1 MGYFQVYCA
10 PVFISTCFLS
20 LEVLNST
27 AQTNI
32 TIQLVFQCL
41 QTILALL
48 QIFFS
53 CAKETKNGKYGVT
66 IQTYCKPTNVIL
78 GVVFSVAHLV
88 IMEANGDLQESNLK
102 VWFLAYA
109 LM

>member
-1 MGYFQVYCA
+1 M
-10 PVFISTCFLS
+10 
-20 LEVLNST
+20 
-27 AQTNI
+27 
-32 TIQLVFQCL
+32 QLVFQCL

-53 CAKETKNGKYGVT
+53 CNRETKHGVYGAT
-66 IQTYCKPTNVIL
+66 IKTYCKPINVIL
-78 GVVFSVAHLV
+78 GVLFSVAHLV

-109 LM
+109 LIQIFSLLILAFTEV